1 MTANLSFVGAHI
13 FNKTVKT
20 ATTLILKIYK
30 LFTPVFGLLTTK
42 KLINV
47 TGYSVRLCFCWYTK
61 AASMIL

>member
-1 MTANLSFVGAHI
+1 MTANLSFCWCPYL
-13 FNKTVKT
+13 KQTVKT
-20 ATTLILKIYK
+20 ATTLILKFYK

-47 TGYSVRLCFCWYTK
+47 TDYSVRLCFCWYTK